1 MFSDRPAGKEVK
13 FVRFVYQHLKANL
26 TTKDKL
32 QNLFLGFFM
41 SNFKVVV
48 ELLHLLLPLQ
58 QQIIL
63 VLKLQCF
70 VFNRVTKSVSK
81 ILVK

>member
-1 MFSDRPAGKEVK
+1 
-13 FVRFVYQHLKANL
+13 
-26 TTKDKL
+26 
-32 QNLFLGFFM
+32 M

-63 VLKLQCF
+63 VLKLQYF
-70 VFNRVTKSVSK
+70 VLNRVTKSVKK